1 MSKVDTIREKYSS
14 LREPTF
20 KTFNNGDKT
29 PTKKYLDRMCYY
41 WVNKNSENR
50 TIKNII
56 DFVLKFD
63 ELLPFIENKDIY
75 NQYYN
80 SFTTL
85 INVVEKAEEEK
96 FEKEFKREDHVIV
109 IEENDDFL
117 MVQPTTIKGSLK
129 YGSGTRWCTSSKSN
143 PSHFSDY
150 SRNNTLI
157 YVINKKISDRSNCKM
172 AIIKRN
178 GDHLDVL
185 NGEAAFYNPND
196 TAVGLSWFVKNGWD
210 ENSIVKIMMLY
221 NLQCFKNNK
230 YRKIKNQVDN
240 TITLIKNINLTEL
253 ISSVNFLNEIGI
265 HNSEE
270 TQKNK
275 KIVDDFVSK
284 ISTLKI
290 K

>member
-1 MSKVDTIREKYSS
+1 MSKVNTIREKYSS

-20 KTFNNGDKT
+20 KTFNDGDKT

-41 WVNKNSENR
+41 WVNKNLNKMS
-50 TIKNII
+50 TKKII
-56 DFVLKFD
+56 DVVLKFD

-80 SFTTL
+80 SFATL
-85 INVVEKAEEEK
+85 INVVEKAEEKK
-96 FEKEFKREDHVIV
+96 FEKDFKREDHVIV

-117 MVQPTTIKGSLK
+117 MIQPTTITGSLK
-129 YGSGTRWCTSSKSN
+129 YGAGTKWCTSSKST
-143 PSHFSDY
+143 PSHFDRY
-150 SRNNTLI
+150 SKHNTLI

-178 GDHLDVL
+178 GDHLDTL

-196 TAVGLSWFVKNGWD
+196 IVVGLSWFVKNGWD
-210 ENSIVKIMMLY
+210 ENIIVKIMMLY
-221 NLQCFKNNK
+221 NVQCFKNNK
-230 YRKIKNQVDN
+230 YRKIKHQVDD
-240 TITLIKNINLTEL
+240 TITIIKNINLTEL

-265 HNSEE
+265 HDSEE